1 MFFLIPSTWSSG
13 LADKDSTSVN
23 LRDADIIISDPSSV
37 SRRSYPRT
45 RSYAG
50 CGHRGIHIQL
60 RTDVL
65 FNSRHPLV
73 QGKPGKYQYILTNVH
88 CSLFIITTD
97 DHEMLIFAQSSV
109 KLQLHFVLYFNIKK
123 KSVFADWATNWILWY
138 FQSNYSR
145 YISDSKLVILHYIA
159 EKYLVHEFA
168 KYWYGVFEE
177 YPNPGENQFYF
188 STTVG
193 RADPVRCTTG
203 LRGRIM
209 KKTQSGIQL
218 CSYDSIDPDTGE
230 FPEGCVYYPYPS
242 HNQGTASMMDHSYI
256 QEVIPLHAG
265 LTQIIFAT
273 ICVDITNN
281 NSFLRACITCY
292 INLFYV
298 WITCNRS
305 VTFCRV
311 LLQSYTDIFWLPYNC
326 RIAYFW
332 LPTCN
337 LSIICYITCNLRVS
351 VMGYL

>member
-1 MFFLIPSTWSSG
+1 M
-13 LADKDSTSVN
+13 
-23 LRDADIIISDPSSV
+23 
-37 SRRSYPRT
+37 
-45 RSYAG
+45 
-50 CGHRGIHIQL
+50 
-60 RTDVL
+60 
-65 FNSRHPLV
+65 
-73 QGKPGKYQYILTNVH
+73 
-88 CSLFIITTD
+88 
-97 DHEMLIFAQSSV
+97 
-109 KLQLHFVLYFNIKK
+109 
-123 KSVFADWATNWILWY
+123 
-138 FQSNYSR
+138 
-145 YISDSKLVILHYIA
+145 HYIA

-193 RADPVRCTTG
+193 RADPVRCSTG

-292 INLFYV
+292 MNLFYV
-298 WITCNRS
+298 CITCNRS

-311 LLQSYTDIFWLPYNC
+311 LLQSYTYL
-326 RIAYFW
+326 
-332 LPTCN
+332 L
-337 LSIICYITCNLRVS
+337 ITV
-351 VMGYL
+351 